1 MVEIDILSLGRKD
14 MGLVRT
20 MGKFCFVQCDWSGC
34 NKKMENNDEKMLVS
48 LAKSCGWLNKGDQ
61 WLCPDCKEKSQKAK
75 KK

>member
-1 MVEIDILSLGRKD
+1 
-14 MGLVRT
+14 

-48 LAKSCGWLNKGDQ
+48 LAKSCGWLNKGEQ
-61 WLCPDCKEKSQKAK
+61 WLCPDCKEKSQKGK